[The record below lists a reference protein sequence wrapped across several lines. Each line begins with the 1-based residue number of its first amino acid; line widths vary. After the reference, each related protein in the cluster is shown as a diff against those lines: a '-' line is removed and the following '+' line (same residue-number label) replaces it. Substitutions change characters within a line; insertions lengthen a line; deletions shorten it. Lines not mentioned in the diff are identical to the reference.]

1 MLYHV
6 RLYRLRKPGWVYLF
20 LALLAKISRKTRPYS
35 TKNYT
40 QPKLHVR

>member
-20 LALLAKISRKTRPYS
+20 LALLAKISAMPEIDA
-35 TKNYT
+35 
-40 QPKLHVR
+40 